1 MKIADNLFVSIDYR
15 LTLESGEEVDRSAPG
30 SPLGFIAGAG
40 MIIPGLE
47 KALMGMSTGE
57 KSRVHV
63 EPEEG
68 YGPVHP
74 NLFQEIPRGR
84 FPAEAVLEP
93 GATFQA
99 QGPRGPVML
108 TVSKVEGDTVT
119 VDLNHPL
126 AGKKL
131 IFDVTVAGVR
141 APNALEL
148 ESIAGNEGGCG
159 CGSSCGSGDDG
170 GGCGPEGCGS
180 GSSGSSG
187 GCGCR

>member
-1 MKIADNLFVSIDYR
+1 
-15 LTLESGEEVDRSAPG
+15 
-30 SPLGFIAGAG
+30 
-40 MIIPGLE
+40 
-47 KALMGMSTGE
+47 MGMAPGE
-57 KSRVHV
+57 KSQVRV
-63 EPEEG
+63 EPEDG
-68 YGPVHP
+68 YGPVFQ
-74 NLFQEIPRGR
+74 NLFQEIPRER
-84 FPAEAVLEP
+84 FPADAVLEP

-126 AGKKL
+126 AGKRL

-141 APNALEL
+141 EPNPLEL
-148 ESIAGNEGGCG
+148 ESIAGHDDGGGCG

-180 GSSGSSG
+180 GSSSG

>member
-1 MKIADNLFVSIDYR
+1 MKVADNLFVSIDYR
-15 LTLESGEEVDRSAPG
+15 LSLESGEEVDRSAPG
-30 SPLGFIAGAG
+30 KPLGFIVGAG

-47 KALMGMSTGE
+47 KALMGMAAGE
-57 KSRVHV
+57 KSRVQV

-68 YGPVHP
+68 YGPVFQ

-84 FPAEAVLEP
+84 FPDDAVLEP

-126 AGKKL
+126 AGKRL
-131 IFDVTVAGVR
+131 FFDVTVAGVR

-148 ESIAGNEGGCG
+148 ESIAGRDGGGCG

-170 GGCGPEGCGS
+170 GCRPGSCGS
-180 GSSGSSG
+180 GDAGSAG

>member
-1 MKIADNLFVSIDYR
+1 MRCALKVADNKFVSIDYR
-15 LTLESGEEVDRSAPG
+15 LTLESGEEVDRSEPG
-30 SPLGFIAGAG
+30 KPLGFIVGAG

-47 KALMGMSTGE
+47 KALMGMGSGE

-68 YGPVHP
+68 YGPVHQ

-84 FPAEAVLEP
+84 FPEGAELAP
-93 GATFQA
+93 GSAFQA
-99 QGPRGPVML
+99 QGPRGPVMI

-126 AGKKL
+126 AGKRL
-131 IFDVTVAGVR
+131 IFDVTVAGIR
-141 APNALEL
+141 EPNALEL
-148 ESIAGNEGGCG
+148 ESIAGGDSGCG
-159 CGSSCGSGDDG
+159 CGSSCGSGGDDG

-180 GSSGSSG
+180 G
-187 GCGCR
+187 GCGCQ